1 MYLKGKEKHLFSV
14 LLVVFLLFG
23 LTSCTLIDKLK
34 ARNYLNKGVKAYKD
48 KDYESAVDNFKKA
61 IELDPDLLR
70 AYEYLAIAYASE
82 FVPNLPTER
91 NLKKAKIAIETFK
104 KVLEFEP
111 NNITA
116 IQYLA
121 NLNQAIGDYDAAKK
135 WYRKRLEVQ
144 PDNPEPL
151 YGIGVIDWK
160 LVNDETGNNGEMYK
174 DLSPEEKAQ
183 KREKL
188 EPLIDEAIQAL
199 KKALEINPDYADAM
213 SYLNLCYRKKA
224 LFAEDEEMKKKYTQ
238 EADRLAI
245 KAIELKKKLQRE
257 QEEKRKKIF

>member
-1 MYLKGKEKHLFSV
+1 MFVNNRGKSV
-14 LLVVFLLFG
+14 FGLVVILFLLMG
-23 LTSCTLIDKLK
+23 LSSCTFIDKLK
-34 ARNYLNKGVKAYKD
+34 ARNFLNKGVKAYKD
-48 KDYESAVDNFKKA
+48 KDFETAADDFKKA
-61 IELDPDLLR
+61 IELDPELVR
-70 AYEYLAIAYASE
+70 AYEYLAITYASE

-104 KVLEFEP
+104 KVLEFQP
-111 NNITA
+111 NNVTA

-121 NLNQAIGDYDAAKK
+121 NLNQAIGDYEAAKK
-135 WYRKRLEVQ
+135 WYRKRLEIQ

-160 LVNDETGNNGEMYK
+160 LVNDETGNNGELYNAMSK
-174 DLSPEEKAQ
+174 DDKEKA
-183 KREKL
+183 KAKL
-188 EPLIDEAIQAL
+188 EPLIDEGIEAL

-224 LFAEDEEMKKKYTQ
+224 LFAEDEETKKKYTQ

-245 KAIELKKKLQRE
+245 KSIELKKKLQRE
-257 QEEKRKKIF
+257 KEEKRKKIF

>member
-1 MYLKGKEKHLFSV
+1 MFVNKSGKSVFGIILVLF
-14 LLVVFLLFG
+14 LLVG
-23 LTSCTLIDKLK
+23 LTSCSFIDKLK
-34 ARNYLNKGVKAYKD
+34 ARNFLNKGVKAYKD
-48 KDYESAVDNFKKA
+48 KDFESAVNDFKKA
-61 IELDPDLLR
+61 IELDPNLVR
-70 AYEYLAIAYASE
+70 AYEYLAITYASE

-91 NLKKAKIAIETFK
+91 NLKKAKMAIETFK
-104 KVLEFEP
+104 KVLEFQP

-121 NLNQAIGDYDAAKK
+121 NLNQAIGDYDSAKK
-135 WYRKRLEVQ
+135 WYRKRLEIQ

-160 LVNDETGNNGEMYK
+160 LVNDETGNNGELYNS
-174 DLSPEEKAQ
+174 LSPEDKAQ
-183 KREKL
+183 KKAKL
-188 EPLIDEAIQAL
+188 EPLVDEAVEAL

-224 LFAEDEEMKKKYTQ
+224 LFAEDEETKKKYTQ

-245 KAIELKKKLQRE
+245 KSIELKKKLQRE
-257 QEEKRKKIF
+257 KEEKRNKIF